1 MECITNFLSN
11 RLLVEHSRNDPPK
24 LYSYEVKGVSYL
36 NSIKLAMRHKIR
48 NDRAVLEEE
57 LKKASTVEIRCV
69 VAIYIKNILNNLQ

>member
-1 MECITNFLSN
+1 
-11 RLLVEHSRNDPPK
+11 
-24 LYSYEVKGVSYL
+24 
-36 NSIKLAMRHKIR
+36 MRHKIR